1 MCKSNKV
8 VHQGI
13 SERPCAVNE
22 DDDDVHTAHCEANDV
37 VQKDLEAEINQ
48 VRKDF
53 EDRKDVVQVKLD
65 DVRKDLE
72 DNDEA

>member
-1 MCKSNKV
+1 MKLDEVRNYAESSSGLV
-8 VHQGI
+8 Q
-13 SERPCAVNE
+13 AML
-22 DDDDVHTAHCEANDV
+22 DDILKDLEANDV

-65 DVRKDLE
+65 DVLKDLK